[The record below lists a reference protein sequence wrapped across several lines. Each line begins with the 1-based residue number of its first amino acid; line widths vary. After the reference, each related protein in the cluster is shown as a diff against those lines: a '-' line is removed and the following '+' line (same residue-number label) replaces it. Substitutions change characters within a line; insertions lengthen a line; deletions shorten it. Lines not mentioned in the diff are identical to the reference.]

1 MREATIAETIRL
13 RVLTGRTA
21 STAAPGTPGAWFCG
35 APGTAVARALL
46 VLSALAALAAGGPA
60 PAADELWPYA
70 VDVARGPDRQGRPRE
85 PAHAQLW
92 IPPDCRRVRGIIIG
106 QITRLE
112 KTLTVDPIIR
122 KAAADTDLAVIFV
135 EPSFDILFNYVENDA
150 GRKLKGML
158 AALARQ
164 SRHPELEFAPMI
176 TVGHSTG
183 GIFARNVAYWKP
195 ERVIA
200 VIHIKSGN
208 LHQHIYGENKSLA
221 GVPFLAINGEFE
233 EYGPEGG
240 IRPEYG
246 LETQWIMLRQQ
257 LLERRRQEPNNLM
270 SMIVHPGGNHTSWDR
285 GLSEYCALFIRRAVE
300 HRVPKAPNADRRPVR
315 CLQIKAEDGW
325 LTDADIKHPEHQ
337 PAPYAEYTGD
347 KSRAFWHFDAET
359 ARATYKYHEGK
370 FEN

>member
-1 MREATIAETIRL
+1 MNGQARGFLKR
-13 RVLTGRTA
+13 R
-21 STAAPGTPGAWFCG
+21 AW
-35 APGTAVARALL
+35 ALL
-46 VLSALAALAAGGPA
+46 VLGAVVLSAPA

-70 VDVARGPDRQGRPRE
+70 VDMQRGPDRQGRPRE

-92 IPPDCRRVRGIIIG
+92 IPPGCRHVRGIILG

-112 KTLTVDPIIR
+112 KALAVDPIIR
-122 KAAADTDLAVIFV
+122 KAAAELDLAVIFV

-150 GRKLKGML
+150 GRKLEAML
-158 AALARQ
+158 AALAQQ
-164 SRHPELEFAPMI
+164 SKHPELEFAPLI
-176 TVGHSTG
+176 TIGHSTG

-233 EYGPEGG
+233 EFGPEGG

-246 LETQWIMLRQQ
+246 RETQWIMLRQQ
-257 LLERRRQEPNNLM
+257 LLERRRQDPNNLM

-285 GLSEYCALFIRRAVE
+285 GLSEYLALYIRKAVE
-300 HRVPKAPNADRRPVR
+300 YRLPEEVASDRRPVR
-315 CLQIKAEDGW
+315 CRELKAEDGW
-325 LTDADIKHPEHQ
+325 LTDADIKHPAHQ
-337 PAPYAEYTGD
+337 PAPYAEYTGEQ
-347 KSRAFWHFDAET
+347 SQAFWHFDGEL